1 MFFGRRGRRI
11 QIPIQIPLQ
20 IPFQIED
27 QPMKIVS
34 IIARYLLGAVMVF
47 AGANHVFNFL
57 SQGPMPSGVAGQLLQ
72 GMIGSG
78 YITFVGVC
86 EVIAGLLL
94 LINCFAPF
102 ALTVLAAIIVNIIVV
117 DVVVMPKALL
127 VGAVLT
133 ILWILA
139 AYPVRSA
146 FLPLLQQRVA
156 E

>member
-1 MFFGRRGRRI
+1 
-11 QIPIQIPLQ
+11 
-20 IPFQIED
+20 
-27 QPMKIVS
+27 MKIAS
-34 IIARYLLGAVMVF
+34 LIARILLGALMVF

-57 SQGPMPSGVAGQLLQ
+57 PQGPMPSGVAGQLLQ

-78 YITFVGVC
+78 YMTFVGVC
-86 EVIAGLLL
+86 EVLAGLLL
-94 LINCFAPF
+94 LINRFAPF

-117 DVVVMPKALL
+117 DVAVMPKALP
-127 VGAVLT
+127 VGAVVI

-139 AYPVRSA
+139 AYRVRTA